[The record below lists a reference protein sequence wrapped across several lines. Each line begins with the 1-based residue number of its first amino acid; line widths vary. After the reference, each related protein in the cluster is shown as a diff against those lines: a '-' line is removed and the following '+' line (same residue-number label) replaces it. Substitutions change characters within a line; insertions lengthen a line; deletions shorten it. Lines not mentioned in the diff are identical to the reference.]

1 MMYLIVHTDVFISL
15 QLLIYHTHI
24 YIYIFICIFVKI
36 MNLQNL
42 AELQVRS
49 WPGNRVA
56 YLAGQHDPTC
66 FDNGAFSFP
75 D

>member
-1 MMYLIVHTDVFISL
+1 MMYLIVHIDVFISL
-15 QLLIYHTHI
+15 QLLIYHI
-24 YIYIFICIFVKI
+24 YIYIFVKI

-56 YLAGQHDPTC
+56 YLAGQHDPKC

>member
-1 MMYLIVHTDVFISL
+1 MMYLIVHIDVFISL
-15 QLLIYHTHI
+15 QLLIYHI
-24 YIYIFICIFVKI
+24 YIYIYLSIFVKI

-56 YLAGQHDPTC
+56 YLAGQHDPKC

>member
-1 MMYLIVHTDVFISL
+1 
-15 QLLIYHTHI
+15 
-24 YIYIFICIFVKI
+24 

-56 YLAGQHDPTC
+56 YLAGQHDPKC